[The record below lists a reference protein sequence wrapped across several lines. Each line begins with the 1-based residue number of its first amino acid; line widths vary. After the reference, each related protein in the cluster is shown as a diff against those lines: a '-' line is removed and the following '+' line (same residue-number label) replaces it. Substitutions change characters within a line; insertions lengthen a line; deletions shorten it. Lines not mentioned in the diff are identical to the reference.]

1 MLNFLSM
8 LRPPTRGEL
17 KVILFVASTALLALG
32 IYAIRAGLKAP
43 SEKALLAHQAIVYG
57 CACLFFS
64 IIFALC
70 LWLYCH
76 FTKSS

>member
-1 MLNFLSM
+1 MFDVLGM

-32 IYAIRAGLKAP
+32 GYAIWAGLKAP
-43 SEKALLAHQAIVYG
+43 PEKALLAHQAIFYG

-64 IIFALC
+64 IVFALC